1 MAEIKV
7 LGGTNQ
13 SGVNLYTGEKGVRGQ
28 MDWSLARREMAA
40 LLMSNQFHHDEGPD
54 PEQAVDDTDYMLCL
68 ASHCQEFTFYPN

>member
-1 MAEIKV
+1 
-7 LGGTNQ
+7 
-13 SGVNLYTGEKGVRGQ
+13 